1 MADAERPA
9 GADARPSLRAV
20 RGGVASRSSWQPREL
35 AHRLSALERQV
46 EAALAS
52 TGVGDLD
59 ARQRLGVA
67 VDGVLDGYVRLRRFL
82 VEDVVEGRAIDGITG
97 MGLRALCRYWWRIEV
112 RGLERVP
119 TRGRVLLV
127 ANRAGTLLPYDA
139 LVLPTALAL
148 DRPEARRAFTLV
160 EEWFTRLPVVGDA
173 LERIDALAAT
183 PGTLRRL
190 LDRDQAVVAFPTA
203 AMPFDRRYRIGRF
216 GHPAFIRVAI
226 ETGTPIVPVAVIG
239 AEESQPVLTR
249 IAGPKVLGLPALPVT
264 PTFPFLGLAGLVPLP
279 TKWTIH
285 VGEPLAVAERYPAAS
300 ARDAA
305 AMRRLREQVRERLQA
320 LVSEGL
326 RRRRGLFVD

>member
-1 MADAERPA
+1 MAE
-9 GADARPSLRAV
+9 DARPSLRAV
-20 RGGVASRSSWQPREL
+20 RGGVASRSGWQPREL
-35 AHRLSALERQV
+35 ARRLSALERQV
-46 EAALAS
+46 EEALTS
-52 TGVGDLD
+52 SGVGGDFD

-82 VEDVVEGRAIDGITG
+82 TEDVAPGRAVDGIAG
-97 MGLRALCRYWWRIEV
+97 MGLRALCRYWWRIDV
-112 RGLERVP
+112 RGQERLP
-119 TRGRVLLV
+119 ARGRVLLV
-127 ANRAGTLLPYDA
+127 ANRAGTLLPFDA
-139 LVLPTALAL
+139 LALPTALAL
-148 DRPEARRAFTLV
+148 DRPEARHAFTLV

-173 LERIDALAAT
+173 LERVDALAAT

-190 LDRDQAVVAFPTA
+190 LERDQAVVAFPTA

-249 IAGPKVLGLPALPVT
+249 IAAPAVLGLPALPIT
-264 PTFPFLGLAGLVPLP
+264 PTFPLLGLAGLLPLP

-285 VGEPLAVAERYPAAS
+285 VGEPLAVAERYPVAA
-300 ARDAA
+300 ARDTAA
-305 AMRRLREQVRERLQA
+305 LRQLRDQVRERLQA